1 MSESRGRPRATA
13 RGSPPSIAL
22 AVLTVSGGYAL
33 QLRDNVPTIASPGYW
48 ALFGGAIDGGESP
61 PAAIRREIRE
71 ELSLDVAE
79 WRELWRVRYYVP
91 FWDALVAHWVF
102 AADLTVLWPTHVLR
116 EGHATG
122 VFAIDDLPQP
132 IEPIV
137 TALLERYHGTA
148 RGGKGG

>member
-79 WRELWRVRYYVP
+79 WREL
-91 FWDALVAHWVF
+91 VF
-102 AADLTVLWPTHVLR
+102 AADLTVLWPTHALR